1 MSLAVQADAAVRVTL
16 AVVKAVSRV
25 TIFVFISMAVQLQPF
40 AAVGSPITPLV
51 ADPPVPTFTSNA
63 AVPFC
68 CTMLGEVPKPEEM
81 VGAVAEK
88 QQLPR
93 EL

>member
-1 MSLAVQADAAVRVTL
+1 
-16 AVVKAVSRV
+16 
-25 TIFVFISMAVQLQPF
+25 MAVQLQPL

-88 QQLPR
+88 RRLPDDNPSR
-93 EL
+93 AVQENGSPLVAITLIFVPPPQNPTWA